1 MKIQH
6 NLRSLNTYGRLV
18 SSASKAEKALE
29 EISSGNRINRSADD
43 AAGLAVSE
51 KLRAQIRGLKQAI
64 RNCQDGAN
72 LVQTFEGALNE
83 TELIVQRCKQL
94 AEESANGSY
103 DNEIDRAAIQQEYSQ
118 LCKEV
123 NNMADTDFNG
133 IVMLNGGRL
142 ASVEK
147 SGFGWIDPIE
157 LDWEEDSF
165 ENNTDKDDFSMVIS
179 KLPALDDYTLVD
191 PEEYS
196 ALMEFDQSEISV
208 EMVDGVAAF
217 SFSNEPAPGKLS
229 IVSKNNVGTV
239 MMETSMGVVEI
250 ARVTV
255 PGLDRTVDRVVQGG
269 WNTSQTGFKS
279 VTKPTKVT
287 VDSKDYNIAEIYSQ
301 FTGGTD
307 LTGDGTGSPE
317 DLEFDIQRKLCDQWI
332 TSYNNIARNIRC
344 VVSDDLKHFTIT
356 GSMASMVA
364 GHYEG
369 KIYDKDTVINLIT
382 EPRGDDPDNPA
393 YTNVKVGWDE
403 TTIKP
408 GATFYGSAGYTSDGT
423 RITLR
428 GAPETYDYN
437 GVPFQEPPRRT
448 LTLGSLSATVARDYF
463 LTHGNSTFKFTYD
476 ENDQTWA
483 LHIENY
489 DNKANSLDL
498 TDKTQPTVS
507 DFASQLGIS
516 LSLGDTIHE
525 AHTATPSVFEPDKG
539 GFWYGNKHYDYK
551 GTVPVKA
558 DGIYS
563 FTIKMSATIGETHGT
578 SWYSNSTIKNGYTP
592 LFGIGKYTPPG
603 SSTMIGID
611 NSLAPSKET
620 FTYKNEHNT
629 ETAGVGYWE
638 DTQGNKYTTEELENV
653 GIYIPSEEQRYATG
667 RYLHNGFSIT
677 INDEVEKVNGTA
689 TAKVELWKTPSR
701 FQTEDDSLGKLTYAQ
716 NLIIQSASRSKDA
729 VNFTFKYSSAGQGDL
744 ICDLNCS
751 AAGLGMDQLSLAT
764 QDSANKAIDRLDD
777 SLNKISM
784 VRACFG
790 AVHNRLSAKINNIT
804 TTRENLTASESQIRD
819 ADMPDSI
826 SEFTRQQVVTQAA
839 NAMLAQAN
847 MSPRSIMQLL
857 NM

>member
-1 MKIQH
+1 MPIFMKIQH
-6 NLRSLNTYGRLV
+6 NLSALNTYGRLV

-29 EISSGNRINRSADD
+29 EISSGKRINRSADD

-196 ALMEFDQSEISV
+196 ALMEFDNSEISV
-208 EMVDGVAAF
+208 EMVDGTATF
-217 SFSNEPAPGKLS
+217 SFSNEPAPEKLS

-239 MMETSMGVVEI
+239 VMETSMGVVEI

-255 PGLDRTVDRVVQGG
+255 PGLDRTVDRVAQGG

-279 VTKPTKVT
+279 ITKPTKVT
-287 VDSKDYNIAEIYSQ
+287 VDGKDYNIAQIYNQ

-317 DLEFDIQRKLCDQWI
+317 DQEFDIQRKLCDQWI
-332 TSYNNIARNIRC
+332 TSYDNIARNIRC

-408 GATFYGSAGYTSDGT
+408 GASFYGSAGYTSTGT
-423 RITLR
+423 SIGLR
-428 GAPETYDYN
+428 GTPETHDE
-437 GVPFQEPPRRT
+437 VPYQVTPTRS
-448 LTLGSLSATVARDYF
+448 LSLGSLSATSARNYF
-463 LTHGNSTFKFTYD
+463 LAHGNSTFTFTYT
-476 ENDQTWA
+476 EASQTWD
-483 LHIENY
+483 LHIENH
-489 DNKANSLDL
+489 DNEANSLDV
-498 TDKTQPTVS
+498 TDQTTVS
-507 DFASQLGIS
+507 QYASQLGKS
-516 LSLGDTIHE
+516 LSVGSTIHA
-525 AHTATPSVFEPDKG
+525 AHTASPPHFDPSPQS
-539 GFWYGNKHYDYK
+539 FWYKNKYYNYK
-551 GTVPVKA
+551 GTVPVRA

-563 FTIKMSATIGETHGT
+563 FTIKMSADVSSTSGT
-578 SWYSNSTIKNGYTP
+578 SWNSSISNP
-592 LFGIGKYTPPG
+592 LFGIGEYTPPG

-611 NSLAPSKET
+611 NSLVPIKEK
-620 FTYKNEHNT
+620 FTYKNENNT
-629 ETAGVGYWE
+629 ETAGEGYWE
-638 DTQGNKYTTEELENV
+638 DTQGNKYTTEELVNV
-653 GIYIPSEEQRYATG
+653 GIHIPSKEDRYATG

-677 INDEVEKVNGTA
+677 VNDDVEKVNGTA
-689 TAKVELWKTPSR
+689 TAKVELWKSPSR
-701 FQTEDDSLGKLTYAQ
+701 FQTEDDSLGNLTYAQ
-716 NLIIQSASRSKDA
+716 SLVIQSASRSKDA
-729 VNFTFKYSSAGQGDL
+729 VKFTFKYSTSGQGDL

-790 AVHNRLSAKINNIT
+790 AVHNRLSTKINNIT
-804 TTRENLTASESQIRD
+804 TTGENLTASESQIRD

-826 SEFTRQQVVTQAA
+826 SEFTKQQVVTQAA
-839 NAMLAQAN
+839 SAMLAQAN
-847 MSPRSIMQLL
+847 MSPQSIMQLL
-857 NM
+857 NI